1 MSFDYKIQFDEDNK
15 LKHFLNIELL
25 TENHINEILAL
36 AEHFATEESNKFKDL
51 EGKTIASLFFEPSTR
66 TKTTF
71 ELASKRLSADFIN
84 IDISNSSTLKG
95 ESVLDMI
102 KTLEAMS
109 CDMFIVRHSISGTP
123 HYIASEV
130 GNTISVINAGDGTHS
145 HPTQAMLDMYT
156 IKKYKGGFKNL
167 NVSIVGDILH
177 SRVAKSIITSL
188 KILGVNNINVIG
200 PENLMPDNLKELKV
214 SYHNSLEGGINQADV
229 VIMLRLQKERMHEA
243 LISIEDYYKNFGLTK
258 NKIATAKK
266 DVIVMHP
273 GPINRGVEIDS
284 DVADGPNSVILD
296 QVTAGISVRMAI
308 MSLVLKNKC
317 FKK

>member
-1 MSFDYKIQFDEDNK
+1 MEINQKIQFDSNNK
-15 LKHFLNIELL
+15 LIHLLNISNMSREQ
-25 TENHINEILAL
+25 IFEILDL
-36 AEHFATEESNKFKDL
+36 AETYVDNNQKKYNDL

-95 ESVLDMI
+95 ESIVDMI

-123 HYIASEV
+123 HYIAREV
-130 GNTISVINAGDGTHS
+130 GTKISVINAGDGIHA

-156 IKKYKGGFKNL
+156 IRKYKKEFDNL
-167 NVSIVGDILH
+167 KVAIVGDILH
-177 SRVAKSIITSL
+177 SRVAKSLITSL
-188 KILGVNNINVIG
+188 TILSVKNINIIGPKILM
-200 PENLMPDNLKELKV
+200 PENLNDLNVEYFENLED
-214 SYHNSLEGGINQADV
+214 GISECDV

-243 LISIEDYYKNFGLTK
+243 LISTDDYYKKYGLT
-258 NKIATAKK
+258 TKK
-266 DVIVMHP
+266 LQSASKEVIVMHP

-284 DVADGPNSVILD
+284 EVADGNNSVILD
-296 QVTAGISVRMAI
+296 QVTSGISIRMAI
-308 MSLVLKNKC
+308 MSMIMKNRIK
-317 FKK
+317 

>member
-1 MSFDYKIQFDEDNK
+1 MEINQKIQFDSNNK
-15 LKHFLNIELL
+15 LIHLLNISNMSREQ
-25 TENHINEILAL
+25 IYEILDL
-36 AEHFATEESNKFKDL
+36 AETYVDNNQKKYTDL

-95 ESVLDMI
+95 ESIVDMI

-123 HYIASEV
+123 HYIAKEV
-130 GNTISVINAGDGTHS
+130 GEKISVINAGDGIHA

-156 IKKYKGGFKNL
+156 IRKYKKEFDNL
-167 NVSIVGDILH
+167 KVAIVGDILH
-177 SRVAKSIITSL
+177 SRVAKSLITSL
-188 KILGVNNINVIG
+188 TILSVKNINIIGPKILM
-200 PENLMPDNLKELKV
+200 PENLNDLNVEYFENLED
-214 SYHNSLEGGINQADV
+214 GISECDV

-243 LISIEDYYKNFGLTK
+243 LISTDDYYKKYGLT
-258 NKIATAKK
+258 TKK
-266 DVIVMHP
+266 LQSASKEVIVMHP

-284 DVADGPNSVILD
+284 EVADGNNSVILD
-296 QVTAGISVRMAI
+296 QVTSGISIRMAI
-308 MSLVLKNKC
+308 MSMIMKNRIK
-317 FKK
+317 

>member
-1 MSFDYKIQFDEDNK
+1 MEIDQKIQFDSNNK
-15 LKHFLNIELL
+15 LIHLLNVSNMSREQIF
-25 TENHINEILAL
+25 EILDL
-36 AEHFATEESNKFKDL
+36 AETYVDNNQNKYNDL

-95 ESVLDMI
+95 ESIVDMI

-123 HYIASEV
+123 HYIAREV
-130 GNTISVINAGDGTHS
+130 GAKISVINAGDGIHA

-156 IKKYKGGFKNL
+156 IRKYKKEFDNL
-167 NVSIVGDILH
+167 KVAIVGDILH
-177 SRVAKSIITSL
+177 SRVAKSLITSL
-188 KILGVNNINVIG
+188 TILSVKNINIIGPKILM
-200 PENLMPDNLKELKV
+200 PENLNDLNVEYFENLED
-214 SYHNSLEGGINQADV
+214 GISECDV

-243 LISIEDYYKNFGLTK
+243 LISTDDYYKKYGLTS
-258 NKIATAKK
+258 KK
-266 DVIVMHP
+266 LQSASKEVIVMHP

-284 DVADGPNSVILD
+284 EVADGNNSVILD
-296 QVTAGISVRMAI
+296 QVTSGISIRMAI
-308 MSLVLKNKC
+308 MSMIMKNRLK
-317 FKK
+317 

>member
-109 CDMFIVRHSISGTP
+109 CDMFIVRHPISGTP

-130 GNTISVINAGDGTHS
+130 GKTISIINAGDGTHS

-177 SRVAKSIITSL
+177 SRVAKSTITSL
-188 KILGVNNINVIG
+188 KILGVNNINVIV
-200 PENLMPDNLKELKV
+200 PK
-214 SYHNSLEGGINQADV
+214 
-229 VIMLRLQKERMHEA
+229 
-243 LISIEDYYKNFGLTK
+243 
-258 NKIATAKK
+258 
-266 DVIVMHP
+266 
-273 GPINRGVEIDS
+273 
-284 DVADGPNSVILD
+284 
-296 QVTAGISVRMAI
+296 
-308 MSLVLKNKC
+308 
-317 FKK
+317 